1 MDTNTGTDFTSG
13 IEYYKQRNL
22 NTTSIITCPFC
33 GADIYIFLDYQ
44 GQVFCWQCGKE
55 IIR

>member
-1 MDTNTGTDFTSG
+1 MDSTTTG
-13 IEYYKQRNL
+13 YKMPEDEFIQTRTAVN
-22 NTTSIITCPFC
+22 NEVITCPFC